1 MQMAVRWNCDRCKV
15 SVGRLDGEGSALPET
30 WTLVEGVTYC
40 LTCSRAR
47 AADAAMDALPETT
60 SREDRF
66 RFRRNALIAFELD
79 RTPAAP
85 DRVIAGACRTSPK
98 TVAVVRDELNLPLH
112 TAESATPHPV

>member
-1 MQMAVRWNCDRCKV
+1 MAVRWICDRCKV
-15 SVGRLDGEGSALPET
+15 SVGRLDGEGSALPGT
-30 WTLVEGVTYC
+30 WSVVEGVTYC

-66 RFRRNALIAFELD
+66 RFRRNALIAFELE

-98 TVAVVRDELNLPLH
+98 TVAAVRHELDLPLYTVE
-112 TAESATPHPV
+112 TAAPHAA

>member
-1 MQMAVRWNCDRCKV
+1 MAVRWNCDRCKV

-30 WTLVEGVTYC
+30 WTIVDGVTYC

-98 TVAVVRDELNLPLH
+98 TVAVVRDELNLALH
-112 TAESATPHPV
+112 TAATTPHPV